1 MVTTATEKTRAAWWD
16 LLAAIMRAQDGHAE
30 TKMLGSWRWGGPALP
45 GPLVSSSVMRSD
57 SKIVHIPS
65 SQSIFEG

>member
-45 GPLVSSSVMRSD
+45 GPLVSSSVMGED
-57 SKIVHIPS
+57 
-65 SQSIFEG
+65 